1 MAFYLGFQRID
12 QTPQQWRPLAVI
24 LPWVAT
30 PSGHPSLREGWPLG
44 VAGSRLLGS
53 LALDMYNKS
62 SQARCIKAE
71 RIVYLY
77 LMGTMS
83 MKQNPHEIILVI
95 CIKSLFKQSCAATQ
109 WGYMSHFSLRRYRLP
124 SLSFLYMSSEV
135 FSQTWHMRSRALDG
149 RRYDKYQYRFFL
161 YP

>member
-1 MAFYLGFQRID
+1 
-12 QTPQQWRPLAVI
+12 
-24 LPWVAT
+24 
-30 PSGHPSLREGWPLG
+30 
-44 VAGSRLLGS
+44 
-53 LALDMYNKS
+53 MYNKPL
-62 SQARCIKAE
+62 QARCIKAE
-71 RIVYLY
+71 RRVYLY

-95 CIKSLFKQSCAATQ
+95 CIKSLFKHPCAATQ

-149 RRYDKYQYRFFL
+149 RWYDKYQYRFFSISL
-161 YP
+161 VLEVKKTAKIRKGFNQVPHLAQDATLESNKKKTINITN